1 MVGGSRE
8 TTPSRPLR
16 RMAGTKGERPSQR
29 LGVEGGRYAKAK
41 PVGPG
46 GRGGAGASTAPTP
59 GTHTSLFP
67 LRPLPEQLSFKR
79 PKALGPAGSEATKP
93 RSAPLPPGIPAP
105 SRLPLPPPLPTCS
118 QSPPTPSRRLPIHRS
133 ARFWRPESRRG
144 DRGCTA
150 GAEVRGAPE
159 DSGGGRGVSEP
170 TLLASSL
177 LRSIRARVRDSI
189 RDIIGLGDQGGHG
202 ADPGVRLLW
211 GEGGGRGPA
220 RTRWS
225 RGQEV

>member
-1 MVGGSRE
+1 
-8 TTPSRPLR
+8 
-16 RMAGTKGERPSQR
+16 MAGTKGERSSQR

-133 ARFWRPESRRG
+133 ARFWRPESRLG

-150 GAEVRGAPE
+150 GAEPKLKDQKPACPSQRKLGPNQPLHKKQGKVGH
-159 DSGGGRGVSEP
+159 
-170 TLLASSL
+170 SSL
-177 LRSIRARVRDSI
+177 WTLFPSLS
-189 RDIIGLGDQGGHG
+189 Q
-202 ADPGVRLLW
+202 PPLW
-211 GEGGGRGPA
+211 G
-220 RTRWS
+220 
-225 RGQEV
+225 